1 MPRQSANQCCYEKE
15 MGATEEGGE
24 QMTLPSITNRL
35 FMTIPEP
42 QSNDPQ
48 RFYLVTEGPKEE
60 NGQVIW
66 YCIVRYGIYPQ
77 TGHYKV
83 FKDKAALEQELK
95 TKELEGYTL
104 VSDTNYGM
112 LADNWLIDVKL
123 RGTPQ

>member
-1 MPRQSANQCCYEKE
+1 
-15 MGATEEGGE
+15 
-24 QMTLPSITNRL
+24 
-35 FMTIPEP
+35 MTIPEP

-83 FKDKAALEQELK
+83 FKDMDALKQEIEAQK
-95 TKELEGYTL
+95 LEGYIEINPDAL
-104 VSDTNYGM
+104 DY
-112 LADNWLIDVKL
+112 NWLIDVKL